1 MPTLKEPQKSIPG
14 GFQFFVPQTNWKPA
28 PFSSIDSIVQQ
39 LIQHR
44 RGRPDLVAKHGWS
57 LDLAQVTAEVT
68 AYQVA
73 VCVQNGWN
81 DYLLGGSEGAVPFQP
96 PTRHSLL
103 SKVRSVA
110 GGAEILVN
118 WMQEGQPTVSQEVA
132 NKRAFV
138 CAELQREGRK
148 DENGNPIPGCPK
160 NGKGGLEAYFTV
172 PVSNAIR
179 HELERK
185 REMKLE
191 TPSDE
196 SLNVCTACSCPLK
209 LKVWVPLPNILPN
222 LTAEQKVALD
232 SSCWIVNEK

>member
-1 MPTLKEPQKSIPG
+1 MPVLKEVQKHIPG

-44 RGRPDLVAKHGWS
+44 RGRPDLVAKLGWS
-57 LDLAQVTAEVT
+57 LDPAQVTAEVT

-103 SKVRSVA
+103 QKVNAVGA
-110 GGAEILVN
+110 GTRTLID
-118 WMQEGQPTVSQEVA
+118 WIQEGQPTVAQEA
-132 NKRAFV
+132 ASRRGEI
-138 CAELQREGRK
+138 CAA
-148 DENGNPIPGCPK
+148 CPK

-196 SLNVCTACSCPLK
+196 SLGVCEACTCPLA
-209 LKVWVPLPNILPN
+209 LKIHLPLANILPK
-222 LTAEQKVALD
+222 LLPDQKAALD
-232 SSCWIVNEK
+232 PSCWITKPE